1 MAPDG
6 ATNRKIAKRGGEGK
20 KTGYDLT
27 VLPAVRVGVSS
38 GDGSG
43 SRKLGEVDPATGLF
57 SGDIGEKPALRVLLV
72 VAADSDEPLA
82 VRSVRVD
89 P

>member
-27 VLPAVRVGVSS
+27 VLPAVRVGVAP

-57 SGDIGEKPALRVLLV
+57 SGDIGDKPVFRVFLV
-72 VAADSDEPLA
+72 VGADSDEPLA
-82 VRSVRVD
+82 VQSVRVD